1 MKQVFLENEYP
12 VSFIDSCF
20 KQIVDKLF
28 IKRPQLTTVEK
39 KTLLMSLSY
48 LGEMSLQTRT
58 MLRKSL
64 KGLLNSY
71 KFHIVLK
78 VKGNSHVFSV
88 SKIAYLSI

>member
-1 MKQVFLENEYP
+1 MKQVFLENGYP
-12 VSFIDSCF
+12 VSFIESCF

-39 KTLLMSLSY
+39 KTLFMSLSY

-58 MLRKSL
+58 KLRKSL

-78 VKGNSHVFSV
+78 AKGNSRVFSV